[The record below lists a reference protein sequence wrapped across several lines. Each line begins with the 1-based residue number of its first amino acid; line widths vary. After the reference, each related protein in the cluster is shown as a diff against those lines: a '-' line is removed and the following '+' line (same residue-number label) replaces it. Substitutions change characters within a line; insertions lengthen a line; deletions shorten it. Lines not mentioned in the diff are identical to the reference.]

1 MVQYAYLRHEQCT
14 FAVNASMRG
23 KLDMD
28 CFVNK
33 MVWMSPRFHADERV
47 FVLTGLSCLC
57 ASSDGTGAGY
67 GGAV

>member
-1 MVQYAYLRHEQCT
+1 MVQYAYLRHEQRT
-14 FAVNASMRG
+14 FAVIASMRG

-28 CFVNK
+28 CFVSK
-33 MVWMSPRFHADERV
+33 MVWMSPRLYAGERV
-47 FVLTGLSCLC
+47 LVLTVLSCLC